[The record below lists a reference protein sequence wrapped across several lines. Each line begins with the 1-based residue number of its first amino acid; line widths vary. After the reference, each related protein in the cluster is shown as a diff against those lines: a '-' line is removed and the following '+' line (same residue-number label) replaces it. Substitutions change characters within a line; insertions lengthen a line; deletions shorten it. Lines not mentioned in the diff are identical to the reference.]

1 MYMNKKA
8 FLFSSLLLG
17 AAVCQAQS
25 GRIGIGTSNPL
36 ARLHVA
42 DSNVLFSAP
51 GDVTAPALLPP
62 ADGPGRWMMWYV
74 DKAAFRAGYV
84 SADQWSSGNIGNYSL
99 AAGFNSVASG
109 LYSIA
114 LGDRALALGVGAACI
129 GPSNAQGIYSFTAG
143 ADNQSLAPYT
153 STLGSFNVASGDFA
167 VAMGFVNSA
176 RGVGSLASGR
186 YCIADG
192 SCSVAMNYSTLSVG
206 INSTA
211 AGYQTIAN
219 GNHSFVVG
227 SLNDTL
233 VAGRYDGFR
242 FDNPLFIVGNGDD
255 LQGPR
260 RSNALVVYQSG
271 NTDHNGYTRLGK
283 ASEGAPLIK
292 VKEISNA
299 VSAATDGG
307 VITIPH
313 GLFRFNILSLTALLV
328 YGNGDV
334 IPGFRG
340 TPGYEY
346 SIAFDDTNIYI
357 YNITGNSA
365 NILSKPLKITIT
377 YKE

>member
-8 FLFSSLLLG
+8 FLFSCLLLG

-99 AAGFNSVASG
+99 AAGFNSIASG

-114 LGDRALALGVGAACI
+114 LGDRTIATGTGAASI
-129 GPSNAQGIYSFTAG
+129 GSCLAQGIYSFSAG
-143 ADNQSLAPYT
+143 SDNQSLGSYS
-153 STLGSFNVASGDFA
+153 STLGSFNQAPGDYG
-167 VAMGFVNSA
+167 VAMGFFNSA
-176 RGVGSLASGR
+176 RGEGSFASGQ
-186 YCIADG
+186 YCIAHA
-192 SCSVAMNYSTLSVG
+192 SSSVAMNYSTFSGG
-206 INSTA
+206 INATA
-211 AGYQTIAN
+211 AGYQTMAH

-227 SLNDTL
+227 NLNDTL
-233 VAGRYDGFR
+233 VTIGHDGFR
-242 FDNPLFIVGNGDD
+242 FDNPLFIVGNGDE
-255 LQGPR
+255 LQGSR

-283 ASEGAPLIK
+283 QSEQAPLIK

-299 VSAATDGG
+299 VSAATEGG
-307 VITIPH
+307 VVTIPH
-313 GLFRFNILSLTALLV
+313 GLFRNRVLSLQALLV
-328 YGNGDV
+328 YGSGDV
-334 IPGFRG
+334 VPGFRG
-340 TPGYEY
+340 TPGFEY
-346 SIAFDDTNIYI
+346 SIAFDDNNIFI
-357 YNITGNSA
+357 YNISGNSA
-365 NILSKPLKITIT
+365 NILSKPLKIMIT